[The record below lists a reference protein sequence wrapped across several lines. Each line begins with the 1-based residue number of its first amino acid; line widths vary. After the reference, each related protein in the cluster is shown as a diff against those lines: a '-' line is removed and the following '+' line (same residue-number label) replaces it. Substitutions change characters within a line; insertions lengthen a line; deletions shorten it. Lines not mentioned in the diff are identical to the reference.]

1 MKLDRR
7 TLLKGIGTAVALPYL
22 EAMAPS
28 TAAAAPSQAKAV
40 RMAFLFVPNGIN
52 MQHWTPDAKGS
63 GFSFKSTM
71 QPLEALKGNLNVLTG
86 LAQQK
91 ANANGDGPG
100 DHARSSAAWL
110 TGVQPLKTAGSNIRA
125 GISAD
130 QVAALS
136 AIGRST
142 KFPSLEIGCERGAM
156 AGDCDSGYSCAYS
169 SNISWRSENTPVA
182 KEVSPRM
189 VFERLFGSGGGV
201 ETAQARAQRAQNRL
215 SVLDFVMEEADALRG
230 RVGRR
235 DQQKLDE
242 YLSSVRDIEKRLI
255 QAESTTAQAALS
267 GVTIPAPGIPMD
279 RGEHIRLMGDMMILA
294 FQADLT
300 RVCTFMFANEG
311 SNRPYREIKVTDGH
325 HDISHHGHSEHKLE
339 WKRQI
344 DRYHVEQL
352 AYILNRM
359 KSTNDGDGSLLDNSM
374 LVFGGGISDGDRHN
388 HDDLP
393 ILIAGGGGGR
403 LPGGRHMVFQPHTP
417 MNNLFIS
424 MLDYLGVR
432 VEKLGDST
440 GKLQGLF

>member
-7 TLLKGIGTAVALPYL
+7 TLLKGMGTAVALPCL
-22 EAMAPS
+22 EAMIPS
-28 TAAAAPSQAKAV
+28 SAAAAAQPARPV
-40 RMAFLFVPNGIN
+40 RMAFMFVPNGIN
-52 MQHWTPDAKGS
+52 MAHWTPDQKGA

-71 QPLEALKGNLNVLTG
+71 APLNEVKGSLNVLTG
-86 LAQQK
+86 LAQEK

-100 DHARSSAAWL
+100 DHARSAAAWL

-130 QVAALS
+130 QLAALS
-136 AIGRST
+136 SVGRAT

-169 SNISWRSENTPVA
+169 STISWRSENTPVA
-182 KEVSPRM
+182 KEVSPRL
-189 VFERLFGSGGGV
+189 VFERLFGSGSGL

-215 SVLDFVMEEADALRG
+215 SVLDFVMEEADALRSK
-230 RVGRR
+230 VGRR

-242 YLSSVRDIEKRLI
+242 YLTSVRDIEKRLV

-267 GVTIPAPGIPMD
+267 GVTIPAAGIPMD

-300 RVCTFMFANEG
+300 RICTFMFANEG
-311 SNRPYREIKVTDGH
+311 SNRPYREIQVSDGH
-325 HDISHHGHSEHKLE
+325 HDISHHGHNQDKLA
-339 WKRQI
+339 WKQKI
-344 DRYHVEQL
+344 DLYHVEQL
-352 AYILNRM
+352 AYVLKRM
-359 KSTNDGDGSLLDNSM
+359 KETSDGGGSLLDNSM
-374 LVFGGGISDGDRHN
+374 IVFGGGISDGDRHN

-393 ILIAGGGGGR
+393 ILIAGGAGGR
-403 LPGGRHMVFQPHTP
+403 LPGGRHMVFEPHTP

-424 MLDYLGVR
+424 MLDYLGVK
-432 VEKLGDST
+432 VDKLGDST